1 MERPAPAVVA
11 RHRTHVARIYPT
23 PAQAVVLDRQGR
35 TARALWNLLHEW
47 YICRNGGIAR
57 RPSVAEIDRQLRAA
71 RTDPL
76 PGWEWLAEL
85 PAQATQQVLKNYLR
99 AWNRFYAGSAN
110 PPKSKKGNGRLAVD
124 VPQASQLRVTRLGR
138 RWGEVTIPSAG
149 RIRFRWTRPLPSVSR
164 ECPGR
169 ITGGRLTKDP
179 LGWRLCFRIEEE
191 AIEVPA
197 STSPPVGVDRGVAHT
212 LALSDGRNLDMPP
225 LLRPREQRRLRKLE
239 LQAARRR
246 AVRRPGVP
254 ASNRERRTYDQIAA
268 LRNRQVRRRNDWLH
282 KQTTDLAGQ
291 HGLIVVE
298 NLQIK
303 NMTRSARG
311 TVKKP
316 GINVRAKSGLNRSI
330 LGMAWSKAERML
342 AYKCH
347 WQSGVLIRVG
357 AEYSSKT
364 CAKCGEVAN
373 ESRRSRDWFCCV
385 ACDHRAPA
393 DTNAAQVLLARGLA
407 AHSGIAPGY
416 GVAGRG
422 ALAGMQAMKRQSPA
436 ATMTHTLLSG
446 KILAAQ
452 AQEECQKPVTMT
464 SSSPSHFA
472 EFPIQVEA
480 STSSFA
486 MVPTRSAA
494 DSPRLAMGTWPP
506 AVASP
511 IPGMLP

>member
-1 MERPAPAVVA
+1 MEGPAPTVVA

-225 LLRPREQRRLRKLE
+225 LLRPGEQRRLRKLE

-246 AVRRPGVP
+246 AVRR
-254 ASNRERRTYDQIAA
+254 
-268 LRNRQVRRRNDWLH
+268 
-282 KQTTDLAGQ
+282 
-291 HGLIVVE
+291 
-298 NLQIK
+298 
-303 NMTRSARG
+303 ARG
-311 TVKKP
+311 ACLEPGAQDLRPDCRLAKP
-316 GINVRAKSGLNRSI
+316 PGPS
-330 LGMAWSKAERML
+330 
-342 AYKCH
+342 
-347 WQSGVLIRVG
+347 
-357 AEYSSKT
+357 
-364 CAKCGEVAN
+364 
-373 ESRRSRDWFCCV
+373 
-385 ACDHRAPA
+385 
-393 DTNAAQVLLARGLA
+393 AQRLA
-407 AHSGIAPGY
+407 A
-416 GVAGRG
+416 
-422 ALAGMQAMKRQSPA
+422 
-436 ATMTHTLLSG
+436 
-446 KILAAQ
+446 
-452 AQEECQKPVTMT
+452 
-464 SSSPSHFA
+464 
-472 EFPIQVEA
+472 
-480 STSSFA
+480 
-486 MVPTRSAA
+486 
-494 DSPRLAMGTWPP
+494 
-506 AVASP
+506 
-511 IPGMLP
+511 